1 MKSTICTTCLILK
14 KKKPGY
20 KLLKGIIVR
29 YKKLTADVVIGL
41 SYGDESKGKVT
52 NSLLKSGDYTHCVR
66 FSGGHNCGH
75 TIYKDGKKLV
85 THSIPSGVLQGI
97 KSIIGPGCVVN
108 LELLEK
114 EIEELEKEGINVR
127 DNLFI
132 DQRVNVIT
140 TKHLEEDGTDTR
152 IGTTRKGNGPA
163 YRDKYDRRGI
173 RIKDLSL
180 KSQYNVIDIYEEFYN
195 NSEKVFALF
204 EGAQGF
210 GLDIDWGDYPYV
222 TSSTCT
228 VGGVVSNGMPPHSIR
243 KIYGVTKAYQTY
255 VGAKKFEPDNE
266 VFKKIREIGKEYG
279 ATTGR
284 PRQVNYL
291 DLDELIKASRI
302 NGATDIVMSK
312 LDILQEVNEWKLY
325 KNSKLHDL
333 RYEDKFKDYV
343 KTNLLNTC
351 EDLEEVVF
359 SYSPNEI

>member
-1 MKSTICTTCLILK
+1 M
-14 KKKPGY
+14 
-20 KLLKGIIVR
+20 R
-29 YKKLTADVVIGL
+29 YKKLIADVVIGL

-66 FSGGHNCGH
+66 FAGGHNCGH

-85 THSIPSGVLQGI
+85 THAIPSGVLQGV

-114 EIEELEKEGINVR
+114 EIIELEQNGIKVR
-127 DNLFI
+127 ENLFI
-132 DQRVNVIT
+132 DERVNVIT
-140 TKHLEEDGTDTR
+140 DKHLEEDGTDTR

-163 YRDKYDRRGI
+163 YRDKYDRRGV
-173 RIKDLSL
+173 RIKDQPFL
-180 KSQYNVIDIYEEFYN
+180 QENYNIIDIYKEFY
-195 NSEKVFALF
+195 SDIEKSVVALF

-228 VGGVVSNGMPPHSIR
+228 VGGVVSNGIPPHSIR
-243 KIYGVTKAYQTY
+243 NIYGVTKAYQTY

-266 VFKKIREIGKEYG
+266 IFRKIREIGKEYG

-302 NGATDIVMSK
+302 NGASNIVMSK
-312 LDILQEVNEWKLY
+312 LDVLQEVQEWKLY
-325 KNSKLHDL
+325 KNGSLLDL
-333 RYEDKFKDYV
+333 KYEDKFKEFV
-343 KTNLLNTC
+343 KTNLLKNC
-351 EDLEEVVF
+351 QDLQEIVF

>member
-1 MKSTICTTCLILK
+1 M
-14 KKKPGY
+14 
-20 KLLKGIIVR
+20 R
-29 YKKLTADVVIGL
+29 YKKLIADVVIGL

-66 FSGGHNCGH
+66 FGGGHNCGH

-85 THSIPSGVLQGI
+85 THAIPSGVLQGV

-114 EIEELEKEGINVR
+114 EIIELEQNGIKVSE
-127 DNLFI
+127 NLFI
-132 DQRVNVIT
+132 DERVNVIT
-140 TKHLEEDGTDTR
+140 DKHLEEDGTDTR

-163 YRDKYDRRGI
+163 YRDKYDRRGV
-173 RIKDLSL
+173 RIKDQPFLQE
-180 KSQYNVIDIYEEFYN
+180 KYNIIDIYKEFY
-195 NSEKVFALF
+195 SDIEKSVVALF

-228 VGGVVSNGMPPHSIR
+228 VGGVVSNGIPPHSIR
-243 KIYGVTKAYQTY
+243 NIYGVTKAYQTY

-266 VFKKIREIGKEYG
+266 IFRKIREIGKEYG

-302 NGATDIVMSK
+302 NGASNIVMSK
-312 LDILQEVNEWKLY
+312 LDVLQEVQEWKLY
-325 KNSKLHDL
+325 KNGSLLDL
-333 RYEDKFKDYV
+333 KYEDKFKEFV
-343 KTNLLNTC
+343 KTNLLKNC
-351 EDLEEVVF
+351 QDLQEIVF
-359 SYSPNEI
+359 SYSPSEI